1 MEMPQR
7 RPRKPRQLLSLEEKM
22 EVIRTHEQNKLTVR
36 DLAKRFNIGKTQA
49 AEILKHREAIRIGLA
64 TGELK
69 MNQMRR
75 NPLSQKGTHIDE
87 ICFEWFS
94 RARSENIPISGE
106 MVREKA
112 KQIADEAGY
121 TDFTA
126 SSGWLQKW
134 RKRNNIAYNAT
145 GDSLDLQ
152 EFEAILVK
160 SEPISNRD
168 DDEEPSP
175 VSLIG
180 PIYSKEEAMLQLARL
195 KEFARDDFVSYQQL
209 LSLENQWSWK
219 WKNFKKE
226 VP

>member
-1 MEMPQR
+1 MPQR

-22 EVIRTHEQNKLTVR
+22 EVIRTQEQNKLTVR

-49 AEILKHREAIRIGLA
+49 AEILKHKEAIKRGLS
-64 TGELK
+64 TGHLK

-75 NPLSQKGTHIDE
+75 NPLSQQGSHIDE
-87 ICFEWFS
+87 LCFEWFS

-106 MVREKA
+106 MVRDKA
-112 KQIADEAGY
+112 KQIAEEAGY
-121 TDFTA
+121 PSFSA

-134 RKRNNIAYNAT
+134 RKRNNVAYNAS
-145 GDSLDLQ
+145 GDSLEIQ

-160 SEPISNRD
+160 SEPISNRE

-180 PIYSKEEAMLQLARL
+180 PIYSKEEAMMQLARL

-219 WKNFKKE
+219 WNNFKKE
-226 VP
+226 IP

>member
-1 MEMPQR
+1 
-7 RPRKPRQLLSLEEKM
+7 
-22 EVIRTHEQNKLTVR
+22 
-36 DLAKRFNIGKTQA
+36 
-49 AEILKHREAIRIGLA
+49 
-64 TGELK
+64 

-121 TDFTA
+121 IDFTA